1 MDLSLDFPSQLWA
14 PFALSRPP
22 IRCSAGYLIYLQNT
36 EATCFYYLKSGR
48 VKSYIQSADGAERV
62 LNIYPAG
69 SLFGEAS
76 FFDELPRV
84 SSAVALSPCELVPI
98 DRELAAQ
105 AVSRDPEL
113 ALSMMKYL
121 ARTVR
126 LLSEQLD
133 AMAFRPAEWRIARY
147 LPLPLRRAG
156 PVYPGGHCRR
166 GVRQPGHRQP
176 DPEPVG
182 AQRYGGAAIPEHP
195 APGPRCPGA
204 AVPGLRSTYLLHR
217 FYLLFGAGQVTMNH
231 SGSHRSN

>member
-1 MDLSLDFPSQLWA
+1 M
-14 PFALSRPP
+14 
-22 IRCSAGYLIYLQNT
+22 
-36 EATCFYYLKSGR
+36 
-48 VKSYIQSADGAERV
+48 

-147 LPLPLRRAG
+147 LLSLSPS
-156 PVYPGGHCRR
+156 GGTVQCT
-166 GVRQPGHRQP
+166 QE
-176 DPEPVG
+176 DI
-182 AQRYGGAAIPEHP
+182 A
-195 APGPRCPGA
+195 A
-204 AVPGLRSTYLLHR
+204 AVSASRVTVSRILNRWVRGGTVALQYRSILLRDPAALEELCR
-217 FYLLFGAGQVTMNH
+217 G
-231 SGSHRSN
+231 